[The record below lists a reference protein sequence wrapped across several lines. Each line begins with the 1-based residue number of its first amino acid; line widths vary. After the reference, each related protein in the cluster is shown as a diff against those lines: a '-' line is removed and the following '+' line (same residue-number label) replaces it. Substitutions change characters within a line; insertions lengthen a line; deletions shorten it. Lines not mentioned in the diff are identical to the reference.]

1 MPLIF
6 TQKVKPASFG
16 SSFEAKDSDSAATV
30 VVLINIDVLQGIGI
44 DDALRMAER
53 KYDLGL
59 IEEDGRVLVR
69 PSDFDPKRSLE

>member
-6 TQKVKPASFG
+6 TEKVKPASFG
-16 SSFEAKDSDSAATV
+16 SLFEAKDANSAV
-30 VVLINIDVLQGIGI
+30 VVVVFINIDVLQDIGI

-59 IEEDGRVLVR
+59 IEEDGSVLVR